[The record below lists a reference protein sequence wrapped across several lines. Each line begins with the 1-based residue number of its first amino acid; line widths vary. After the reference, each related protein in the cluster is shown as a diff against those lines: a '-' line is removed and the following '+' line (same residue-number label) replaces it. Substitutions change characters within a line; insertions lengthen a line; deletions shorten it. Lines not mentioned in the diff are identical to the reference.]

1 MQKRVIFAPEK
12 KELRVE
18 SYTRRSTETNWAASP
33 YFVVLRIA
41 AAVFHTNPGAR
52 CTRALA
58 GIALHFGD
66 ATEKARFA

>member
-1 MQKRVIFAPEK
+1 MLKRVIFAPEK
-12 KELRVE
+12 EELRVE
-18 SYTRRSTETNWAASP
+18 SYTCRSTETNWAASP

-41 AAVFHTNPGAR
+41 AAVRHAKSGAR

-58 GIALHFGD
+58 GYALHFGD